1 MSGNTRVKDLV
12 MASMGLKYLTVNMLS
27 PNLKM
32 IDLSGNKISAVP
44 EELSNLIHL
53 EQLILRNNQLNKL
66 PSKLK

>member
-12 MASMGLKYLTVNMLS
+12 MAQMGLKFVTVNMLS

-32 IDLSGNKISAVP
+32 IDLSGNKITTLP

-53 EQLILRNNQLNKL
+53 E
-66 PSKLK
+66 